1 VAVALTCPSGQT
13 YCDGTVTLTML
24 KNGHNALTLGQ
35 SHFHISGG
43 GKVSVNVVLSNG
55 TLIKLGKATTSPV
68 AISATATNEAERR
81 AAHGEQR
88 RSGSCSTRRAQTS
101 ESAPDDWCRLR
112 ATCR

>member
-1 VAVALTCPSGQT
+1 MGNHRLNGPVMHARIATLGGGH
-13 YCDGTVTLTML
+13 GTSTVLR
-24 KNGHNALTLGQ
+24 AGQ

-55 TLIKLGKATTSPV
+55 TLMKLGKATTSPV